1 MGTTNRA
8 EPRELD
14 LDELP
19 MEKKLNQVGRWE
31 FPPGRDDEDDAV
43 DDLVIEGR
51 FIGLGSSEHRTHKDH
66 AGEYAERGGRCGA
79 CRWFETRIF
88 KLDDGTG
95 YLIYNVGV
103 SLVPGERHLVTVE
116 RARTPQEVVER
127 YTRRRDGEVYLT
139 SPSARALAQA
149 AGYDR
154 GMDDAWANRVV
165 Q

>member
-1 MGTTNRA
+1 MGTTNR
-8 EPRELD
+8 EDTRELE
-14 LDELP
+14 LDDLP
-19 MEKKLNQVGRWE
+19 MEEELDAEGRWE
-31 FPPGRDDEDDAV
+31 LPSGRDDDEDDY
-43 DDLVIEGR
+43 LVIEGR

-66 AGEYAERGGRCGA
+66 AGEFAERGGRCGA

-88 KLDDGTG
+88 RLSDGTG

-103 SLVPGERHLVTVE
+103 SLVPGEHHLVTVE

-149 AGYDR
+149 AGYDD
-154 GMDDAWANRVV
+154 GMKHAYATRAV

>member
-8 EPRELD
+8 QPRELD

-19 MEKKLNQVGRWE
+19 MEEELNEVGRWE
-31 FPPGRDDEDDAV
+31 LPPGRDDDEV
-43 DDLVIEGR
+43 GDLVIEGR

-66 AGEYAERGGRCGA
+66 AGEFAERGGRCGA

-88 KLDDGTG
+88 KLTDGTG

-103 SLVPGERHLVTVE
+103 SLVPDEHHLVTVE
-116 RARTPQEVVER
+116 RARTPHEVVER

-139 SPSARALAQA
+139 TPSARALAQA
-149 AGYDR
+149 AGYDD
-154 GMDDAWANRVV
+154 GMEDAWATRVV